1 MSMIRESVRRDS
13 GKRRSFQAA
22 ETACRKAR
30 RCKTALL
37 FEELSGSVGL
47 EGRVS
52 GSQEKRPERVSEGWV
67 SKGFGY

>member
-30 RCKTALL
+30 RCKRALL

-52 GSQEKRPERVSEGWV
+52 GSQKRPERVSEGWV